1 MASHAHDTHAHAHL
15 KLEYQ
20 PSLPINNGKL
30 FLWLFLS
37 TEIMFFAGLIGTYI
51 VLRFGAPAGSWP
63 GPHDVHLVETIGA
76 FNTFVLICS
85 SVTIVLALEAARS
98 NSAALAK
105 IWLLITF
112 LLGCVFLGVKAY
124 EYKEKFAHGIYPAKP
139 RSLLHEKADIYYVQA
154 VRLNLAERRDALQNK
169 RAQLEQ
175 QNKKLTDEEEKNL
188 ALYNSLLTNLVQWT
202 ELTAAKSDDPIV
214 RREAMELMAEA
225 IYPLHHT
232 PDAQQHYLAALDR
245 QEKAIAEELA
255 KVQED
260 SRGVRQQRQQLA
272 GDLMMVQQELD
283 ALNQRKANLQEDLN
297 RLQKPAAESPA
308 QPDAAPPA
316 ADAAAAEGA
325 QPADAAAQPSP
336 EAQRLMDEIAA
347 IDQEIIPQTQRQ
359 QELGIQVGKLDEQLT
374 AADARAKVLT
384 DRRDFLP
391 DLRKAEHGLNHAHE
405 GLLLPMVIPSG
416 NMWASTYFLLTGF
429 HALHVLVGLIV
440 FVVVLL
446 YRLDSRRA
454 NMLENTGLYWHFVD
468 LVWIFLFPLLY
479 LF

>member
-1 MASHAHDTHAHAHL
+1 MASHAHDTHAHAHI

-112 LLGCVFLGVKAY
+112 LLGSVFLGVKAY

-154 VRLNLAERRDALQNK
+154 VRLNLTERRDALKNK
-169 RAQLEQ
+169 RAQFEQ
-175 QNKKLTDEEEKNL
+175 QNKQLTSEEEKNL
-188 ALYNSLLTNLVQWT
+188 ALYDSLLTNLVQWT

-232 PDAQQHYLAALDR
+232 PDAQQHYLAALDK
-245 QEKAIAEELA
+245 QDKAIAEELA

-260 SRGVRQQRQQLA
+260 NRGARQQRQQLA
-272 GDLMMVQQELD
+272 GDLMMVQQEID
-283 ALNQRKANLQEDLN
+283 ALNQRKAMLEEELKLLQ
-297 RLQKPAAESPA
+297 QPAAESPA
-308 QPDAAPPA
+308 QPETAPP
-316 ADAAAAEGA
+316 AAAEGA
-325 QPADAAAQPSP
+325 QPADAAAQPGP

-347 IDQEIIPQTQRQ
+347 IDQELIPQAQRQ

-374 AADARAKVLT
+374 ASDARAKVLT
-384 DRRDFLP
+384 DRRNFLP
-391 DLRKAEHGLNHAHE
+391 ELRKAKHGLNHAHE

-446 YRLDSRRA
+446 FKLDSRRA